1 MYRRIVGSVMTQ
13 IKIFAETTYSNPA
26 DKKVMT
32 TGGLEKK
39 VNDFL
44 AENADKIAVKDI
56 KYSIQSPNPHQILNL
71 SVQYWTVMVIYEKL

>member
-1 MYRRIVGSVMTQ
+1 MYRQIVSSIMTQ
-13 IKIFAETTYSNPA
+13 IKLFTETTYSNPA

-32 TGGLEKK
+32 TEALEKK

-44 AENADKIAVKDI
+44 AENVDKITVKDI

-71 SVQYWTVMVIYEKL
+71 NVQHWTVMVIYEKL